1 MAVLV
6 TAFLLPLVVGTAWKC
21 WCLPPVPAIR
31 IWAWLF
37 RGMSANN
44 ARADGAGGDV
54 ENRAAWQGTNVPRL
68 RLKQD
73 GRRARNPARG
83 FAAEA
88 AKVAIALK
96 GKGARHIYAAQK

>member
-37 RGMSANN
+37 RGTTLTMLAQMWRAEMWKIGPLGRVRTYRDCDQNKTVAVPEIPPVDSPQSA
-44 ARADGAGGDV
+44 D
-54 ENRAAWQGTNVPRL
+54 
-68 RLKQD
+68 
-73 GRRARNPARG
+73 
-83 FAAEA
+83 
-88 AKVAIALK
+88 KVAIALK
-96 GKGARHIYAAQK
+96 GKGARHIDAAQK

>member
-1 MAVLV
+1 MEVLV
-6 TAFLLPLVVGTAWKC
+6 LASRTGDSDLGLAFS
-21 WCLPPVPAIR
+21 R
-31 IWAWLF
+31 DD
-37 RGMSANN
+37 ANN
-44 ARADGAGGDV
+44 ARADVAGGDV
-54 ENRAAWQGTNVPRL
+54 ENRTAWQGTNVPRL